1 MNTESELPLEA
12 IAALKRGSK
21 IEAIKQVRLS
31 RGIGLKEAKEVVEQ
45 HIDADPILHQQL
57 ASANSQSAGSLV
69 RWIVLLGGVAAI
81 AWYFVREGQ

>member
-1 MNTESELPLEA
+1 MAVVAVWKCDRDGSMFADKKAAEEHDKMLEL
-12 IAALKRGSK
+12 AANIS
-21 IEAIKQVRLS
+21 AM
-31 RGIGLKEAKEVVEQ
+31 VEQ